1 MKKKNSSCVSENESS
16 RIDENDSSYID
27 KALFAEEV
35 IEIFDNFLKKN
46 HIELINSEE
55 QKAFD
60 EVDSDDVIYGDDY
73 FELLDSL
80 EPLIENGISRESLV
94 KTRKRRRRIDKLDK
108 VLRGIKS
115 VEIAVTSVLIIC
127 SIKNI
132 VDSWRDKHWKTY
144 RVINVLT

>member
-55 QKAFD
+55 QKALD
-60 EVDSDDVIYGDDY
+60 DVDSDDVIYGDDY
-73 FELLDSL
+73 FELIDSI
-80 EPLIENGISRESLV
+80 EPLIENGVSRESLV
-94 KTRKRRRRIDKLDK
+94 KTRKRRRHIDRLDK

-132 VDSWRDKHWKTY
+132 IDSWRDKH
-144 RVINVLT
+144 

>member
-1 MKKKNSSCVSENESS
+1 MKKKNSSCVGADESS

-35 IEIFDNFLKKN
+35 IEIFDDFLKKN

-115 VEIAVTSVLIIC
+115 VEIAVTSVLVIC

-132 VDSWRDKHWKTY
+132 IDSWSCLLYTSPSPRD
-144 RVINVLT
+144 

>member
-80 EPLIENGISRESLV
+80 EPLIENGVSRESLV

-132 VDSWRDKHWKTY
+132 VDSWRDKH
-144 RVINVLT
+144 

>member
-1 MKKKNSSCVSENESS
+1 MKKNESS

-132 VDSWRDKHWKTY
+132 VDSWRDKH
-144 RVINVLT
+144 